1 MYLNV
6 SECLRLSSPLGIGHK
21 AKKAGPHFDR
31 IEAAPAT
38 CHGKSTSE
46 LSLAGP
52 KYEAMSA
59 FQHVKPVVSA
69 NWKPAVLGRVLLE
82 STSDMWIQD
91 ITIVSA
97 IVCRF
102 CQRKTAR
109 AQLLVMI

>member
-52 KYEAMSA
+52 KYEAMST
-59 FQHVKPVVSA
+59 FSA
-69 NWKPAVLGRVLLE
+69 PHSNTSNPWFLQTGSQLCLVESFWKVPQICGFRISPL
-82 STSDMWIQD
+82 
-91 ITIVSA
+91 
-97 IVCRF
+97 
-102 CQRKTAR
+102 
-109 AQLLVMI
+109 